1 MNKQFRF
8 AKKTIEALPAHVVK
22 GKTKETEYTDTEV
35 SGLKVMV
42 NKVGRKTFYYRF
54 IFKGKKKGMKIGDFP
69 LMEVSEA
76 RQKCQEAK
84 LLLSKGIDPTA
95 QLAAKKQ
102 ADDLTYS
109 VFMREQYLPH
119 AAVNKRSART
129 DESRFKNHLAAR
141 FGHLPLSEIKTYDIQ
156 QFHDLM
162 KQKRRPAT
170 ANRYLALLKR
180 SLNVAVLWGLLDH
193 SPVRGIRMHQENNL
207 RKRYLQS
214 NELYRLLEAIKQEA
228 NRTAAHAIALLL
240 YTGVRRQE
248 ALSAQWVDIDL
259 DKGVWLLPKTKAG
272 KSRHVVL
279 NKSALNLLLSM
290 KPNAQSAFV
299 FQGRKPNKPLCNPS
313 KAFARIL
320 KYAGISDFRIHDLRH
335 AYASLAI
342 SNGASLYEVQ
352 HLLGHASSQT
362 TMRYA
367 HLADDKLRQASA
379 NVSDAIE
386 AAGCSVH

>member
-8 AKKTIEALPAHVVK
+8 AKKTIEALPAHIVK
-22 GKTKETEYTDTEV
+22 GNTKETEYTDTEV

-141 FGHLPLSEIKTYDIQ
+141 FGHLPLGDIKTYDIQ

-180 SLNVAVLWGLLDH
+180 SLNVAVLWGLLDQ
-193 SPVRGIRMHQENNL
+193 SPVRGIRMHQENNM

-228 NRTAAHAIALLL
+228 NRTAANAIALLL

-272 KSRHVVL
+272 KSRHAVL

-290 KPNAQSAFV
+290 KPNASSAFV

-386 AAGCSVH
+386 AAACYAR